1 MPEPDYKQ
9 MLILELLQSDCTDL
23 KDVIENGI
31 EWARATRNYE
41 ERERYQRIYKKIYL
55 QIDIQ
60 QKF

>member
-23 KDVIENGI
+23 KDVIESGI